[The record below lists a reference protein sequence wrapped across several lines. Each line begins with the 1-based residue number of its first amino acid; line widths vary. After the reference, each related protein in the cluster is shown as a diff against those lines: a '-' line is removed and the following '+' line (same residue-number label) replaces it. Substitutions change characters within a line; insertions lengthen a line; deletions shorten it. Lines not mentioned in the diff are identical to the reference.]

1 MSGRS
6 CFVSGTMAKLVAP
19 AVVVALTIFA
29 VLTHEWIA
37 LALVIAAVAP
47 FVSVSVPVSGSA
59 GVLARSDVAPVRIPT
74 PSRHPHGQHAHD
86 VQCDATST
94 SCIAV
99 RQLIRAHVYGDEL

>member
-6 CFVSGTMAKLVAP
+6 CLVSGTMAKFVAL

-29 VLTHEWIA
+29 VLTNEWIG

-47 FVSVSVPVSGSA
+47 FVSVSVPVSGTA
-59 GVLARSDVAPVRIPT
+59 GVLARGDVAPVRIPT
-74 PSRHPHGQHAHD
+74 PSRHPHGQHRHE

-94 SCIAV
+94 SCVAG
-99 RQLIRAHVYGDEL
+99 RQVIRAHVYGGEL